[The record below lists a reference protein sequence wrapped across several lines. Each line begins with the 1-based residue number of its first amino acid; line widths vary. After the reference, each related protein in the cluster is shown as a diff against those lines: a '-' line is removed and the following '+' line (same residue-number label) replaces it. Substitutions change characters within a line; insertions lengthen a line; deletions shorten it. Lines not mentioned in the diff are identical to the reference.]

1 MANTKLAYSNE
12 YKEKCFVAWY
22 SNKRPV
28 STAKTREIIPDDEKG
43 RKPNYPM
50 LARWIKELGWNE
62 RADELDAKAM
72 VLVDEVLVN
81 QKADML
87 KRQAL
92 DAFEIANKAREHI
105 ITEGFDTAASAVN
118 AYFKATEEE
127 RTTRGLG
134 DFIVKVSRMS
144 NEELQKRITDMA
156 NRASGDFDD
165 VLYLDA
171 EELENKKENI
181 PEEDDMNP

>member
-12 YKEKCFVAWY
+12 YKEKCFVEWY
-22 SNKRPV
+22 SNRRPV
-28 STAKTREIIPDDEKG
+28 SAAKTRELIPNDEKG

-50 LARWIKELGWNE
+50 LYRWMKELGWNE

-92 DAFEIANKAREHI
+92 DAFKIANKAREHI

-134 DFIVKVSRMS
+134 DFIVKVSKMS
-144 NEELQKRITDMA
+144 NEELQKKITDLA
-156 NRASGDFDD
+156 NRASGDLEN
-165 VLYLDA
+165 VLDLDA
-171 EELENKKENI
+171 EDIDDKKENNS
-181 PEEDDMNP
+181 EEDDMNT